1 MRISFWHLLL
11 AGGLLVG
18 LVAWQTA
25 AASRGAMALPD
36 GAATAALSPL
46 QRGLR
51 GGGAYLSDVG
61 RVLVRRDDVLS
72 ENARIKA
79 ELAQAQGDNARLLS
93 LQRENDEL
101 RGLLQVPALPGG
113 RTLTAQVVSAGTSPL
128 ARRLILNVG
137 ARAGVRAKDVVTC
150 AQGVVGQVTQT
161 GPLTCVVTLLIDR
174 EGALGAK
181 LARGGGQGVVSGD
194 GSSLAR
200 LNYLPFG
207 ADVRAGD
214 IVVTSG
220 LSRDRGAIFPPGLVI
235 GRVKQVEKNRVTSQQ
250 TATVEP
256 AAPFESLSLVKVR
269 VGAGE

>member
-1 MRISFWHLLL
+1 MRISFWHWAF
-11 AGGLLVG
+11 AGALLVG

-36 GAATAALSPL
+36 GATTAALSPL

-72 ENARIKA
+72 ENARLKT

-101 RGLLQVPALPGG
+101 RGLLQMPNLPGG
-113 RTLTAQVVSAGTSPL
+113 ETLAAQVVSSDTSPL

-137 ARAGVRAKDVVTC
+137 ARQKVRPKDVVYC
-150 AQGVVGQVTQT
+150 AQGVVGQVSQV

-174 EGALGAK
+174 EGALGARV
-181 LARGGGQGVVSGD
+181 ARSGASGVVVGEGSGV
-194 GSSLAR
+194 AR
-200 LNYLPFG
+200 LDYLPFG

-214 IVVTSG
+214 EVVTSG

-235 GRVKQVEKNRVTSQQ
+235 GRIGQIEKNRVTSQQ
-250 TATVEP
+250 TATVEL
-256 AAPFESLSLVKVR
+256 AVPFEAISAVKVR
-269 VGAGE
+269 VGA